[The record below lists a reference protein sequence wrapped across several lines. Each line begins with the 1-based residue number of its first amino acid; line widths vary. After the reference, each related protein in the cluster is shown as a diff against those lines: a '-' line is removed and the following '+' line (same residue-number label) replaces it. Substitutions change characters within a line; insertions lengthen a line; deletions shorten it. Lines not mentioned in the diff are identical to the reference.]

1 MAWQTRAEARAQPF
15 TALSGDQLDG
25 ILGAFDRR
33 MRSISDDYLKKM
45 GEHIAEIGTLI
56 PSDVHRLQ
64 QLRRMRRNLRDI
76 QRQIA
81 RAAGVSFGDVQKI
94 FEHVATEDARMAAR
108 VMGRNPALVNDAP
121 VKRILQ
127 AQLRETAGRL
137 QNLSNTTVVSDAY
150 RKAVDAGVSAVQS
163 GVEDYGSA
171 IRRTLREAGQMGLRV
186 RDDGTTAVDY
196 ESGYSRRLDSAVRMN
211 ILDGV
216 RHLNQSIM
224 EEVGRQFGADGIEI
238 DAHML
243 CAEDHLPYQGR
254 QFSNADF
261 EQIQSSLPRPFGEW
275 NCRHSWHPILLGISQ
290 PAYTEAQLQEMR
302 DYSTEEVTIDGRTK
316 TRYEWSQEMRRCET
330 AVRQQKDVATLA
342 AAAGDDTLR
351 RQCQGRIIAL
361 NDQYRNLANGAG
373 LKPEFQRTNVQGFRE
388 EKAEDK
394 KTPAAGNAAP
404 AKAPAKFQQYTE
416 TEDDEKRRR
425 LLAERDEEERKA
437 FEADRSVRRLTGD
450 ERLTAISE
458 RDAHLARMLDIK
470 RELRQYQFEATAQ
483 EAQKRGVDYLPL
495 SKHGGQ
501 LTEDDIIARLAGGD
515 KTSGSC
521 ASLSYC
527 YIGQKAGYDVLDFRG
542 GASCDLIASN
552 NKSMLDSLH
561 ESGYDSIQGVAR
573 NYKTAGKRALKQAEI
588 GKEYMFSCGRH
599 AAIVRRTGA
608 DAYEYLELQ
617 SGYSNGWKP
626 FGTAEMD
633 YTLKKR
639 FGADIGGFGDDVK
652 ATLVSVDE
660 MAKSDRVL
668 KILGYINTPEGM
680 QRKGIGGHER

>member
-1 MAWQTRAEARAQPF
+1 MADWQTRGEARSQPF

-81 RAAGVSFGDVQKI
+81 RAAGVSLGDVQKI

-186 RDDGTTAVDY
+186 RDDGSKVVDY
-196 ESGYSRRLDSAVRMN
+196 ESGYSRRLDTAVRMN

-275 NCRHSWHPILLGISQ
+275 NCRHSWHPILLGISR
-290 PAYTEAQLQEMR
+290 PAFTDDDLRAMQ
-302 DYSTEEVTIDGRTK
+302 DYSTEQIEIDGRTR
-316 TRYEWSQEMRRCET
+316 TCYEWSQEMRR
-330 AVRQQKDVATLA
+330 
-342 AAAGDDTLR
+342 LR
-351 RQCQGRIIAL
+351 SGHPPAEGR
-361 NDQYRNLANGAG
+361 
-373 LKPEFQRTNVQGFRE
+373 
-388 EKAEDK
+388 
-394 KTPAAGNAAP
+394 GN
-404 AKAPAKFQQYTE
+404 
-416 TEDDEKRRR
+416 
-425 LLAERDEEERKA
+425 
-437 FEADRSVRRLTGD
+437 
-450 ERLTAISE
+450 ISTIC
-458 RDAHLARMLDIK
+458 R
-470 RELRQYQFEATAQ
+470 
-483 EAQKRGVDYLPL
+483 
-495 SKHGGQ
+495 
-501 LTEDDIIARLAGGD
+501 
-515 KTSGSC
+515 
-521 ASLSYC
+521 
-527 YIGQKAGYDVLDFRG
+527 
-542 GASCDLIASN
+542 
-552 NKSMLDSLH
+552 
-561 ESGYDSIQGVAR
+561 
-573 NYKTAGKRALKQAEI
+573 
-588 GKEYMFSCGRH
+588 
-599 AAIVRRTGA
+599 
-608 DAYEYLELQ
+608 
-617 SGYSNGWKP
+617 
-626 FGTAEMD
+626 
-633 YTLKKR
+633 
-639 FGADIGGFGDDVK
+639 
-652 ATLVSVDE
+652 
-660 MAKSDRVL
+660 
-668 KILGYINTPEGM
+668 
-680 QRKGIGGHER
+680 

>member
-1 MAWQTRAEARAQPF
+1 MDRAVTEVQRG
-15 TALSGDQLDG
+15 T
-25 ILGAFDRR
+25 
-33 MRSISDDYLKKM
+33 SDY
-45 GEHIAEIGTLI
+45 
-56 PSDVHRLQ
+56 
-64 QLRRMRRNLRDI
+64 
-76 QRQIA
+76 
-81 RAAGVSFGDVQKI
+81 
-94 FEHVATEDARMAAR
+94 
-108 VMGRNPALVNDAP
+108 
-121 VKRILQ
+121 
-127 AQLRETAGRL
+127 
-137 QNLSNTTVVSDAY
+137 
-150 RKAVDAGVSAVQS
+150 KA
-163 GVEDYGSA
+163 A
-171 IRRTLREAGQMGLRV
+171 IRRTIREAGQAGLRIV
-186 RDDGTTAVDY
+186 DSSRVVDY
-196 ESGYSRRLDSAVRMN
+196 ESGYSRRLDTAARMN
-211 ILDGV
+211 VLDGM

-224 EEVGRQFGADGIEI
+224 EEIGRQTGADGVEI
-238 DAHML
+238 SAHML
-243 CAEDHLPYQGR
+243 CAEDHAPYQGR
-254 QFSNADF
+254 QFANDEF
-261 EQIQSSLPRPFGEW
+261 EQLQDSLARPFGEW
-275 NCRHSWHPILLGISQ
+275 NCKHSWWPILLGVSE
-290 PAYTEAQLQEMR
+290 PAYTPEQLQEYR
-302 DYSTEEVTIDGRTK
+302 DYSSEQVEIDGRTK
-316 TRYEWSQEMRRCET
+316 SRYEWSQEMRRVET
-330 AVRQQKDVATLA
+330 AVRQQKDVANLA
-342 AAAGDDTLR
+342 KAAGDTTLR
-351 RQCQGRIIAL
+351 RQAQGRINAL
-361 NDQYRNLANGAG
+361 QDQYDRITQKTG
-373 LKPEFQRTNVQGFRE
+373 LTPEEDRMSVSGFRRV
-388 EKAEDK
+388 KVEDK

-437 FEADRSVRRLTGD
+437 FEADRSIRRLTGD

-470 RELRQYQFEATAQ
+470 RELRQYQFEATAE
-483 EAQKRGVDYLPL
+483 EAQKRGIDYLPL

-515 KTSGSC
+515 KTRGSC

-561 ESGYDSIQGVAR
+561 EIGYDSIQGVAR

-633 YTLKKR
+633 STLKKR

-660 MAKSDRVL
+660 MAQSDRVL